1 MKRTKIVATLG
12 PASLKSGILEKM
24 LFAGVNVFRVN
35 FSHGEAEENRKTI
48 LKVQAILKKTK
59 RNAAILADLQGP
71 KLRIGNVQD
80 GVFLSPGDLLTFTN
94 KPCNGT
100 REKVFMTYDSFPT
113 DVRVGETIL
122 LDDGKLLMRVVSSNS
137 KDEVVAE
144 TIQGGPLKS
153 NKGVNL
159 PNTRVSLPCLTDK
172 DIYDLNVALEAGV
185 DWVGLSFVRGKQ
197 DIKDLR
203 KIINEKKSSAGI
215 IAKIEKP
222 EAVSDIDAILEETD
236 AVMVAR
242 GDLGVEVPMESVP
255 LIQKMIISKAIS
267 RARPVIVAT
276 QMMESMIDSL
286 TPSRAEVNDVSCA
299 VIDGADAVMLS
310 AETSVGQYPVEVVE
324 TMSKIVKAS
333 ELSSASRIK
342 GRKPQPEDKRF
353 ISNALCY
360 QAAKTANLV
369 EARSICALTFSGY
382 SAKLISSFRPKSNVY
397 VFTSNRSILNKICLY
412 WGVSGF
418 YYDSME
424 STDKTFV
431 EVSKKL
437 KSLSLIEDGDTI
449 VQLASMPIAQR
460 GMTNTMRIKQIGA

>member
-460 GMTNTMRIKQIGA
+460 GMTNTMRIKQIGT